1 MPSPEIL
8 EKGVPV
14 RVRCAAGDMR
24 DNIVWEDHGAVVM
37 VCARDQFERLAAG
50 YPAPMPIGF
59 RREDVQPLA
68 VARAAVPA

>member
-1 MPSPEIL
+1 MRKPEIF
-8 EKGVPV
+8 EKGMPV

-24 DNIVWEDHGAVVM
+24 DNLVWEDYGAVVM
-37 VCARDQFERLAAG
+37 VCATDQFERLKGG

-68 VARAAVPA
+68 VARAAAPA